1 MGKRLH
7 IKNAVL
13 REVYFNDSLSCAEI
27 SERIEKS
34 IPTTMNIISQLI
46 KEEIIVESGFAPSS
60 GGRRPVTYSAK
71 ADAFYIVA
79 VATDQLI
86 TKIAILN
93 FKNELVSEVYEY
105 ELPLIQNA
113 KALSKLTAYIAESI
127 KKSKVNSEKL
137 LGIGIGMPGFV
148 DVKKGINYSYLQ
160 SGHETIASYI
170 YRNLSIPVFIENDS
184 TLIAL
189 YEQKFGTSVGD
200 VNAMV
205 VNISWGIGL
214 GMIIEGSIYRGYNG
228 FAGEFSH
235 IPFFSNKKI
244 CYCGKYGCL
253 ETEASLQVLIEKV
266 NEKIREGN
274 IPSQLKVLTHKSEEE
289 NLLKI
294 TEAAFNG
301 DKLVLETISEIG
313 YHIGRAS
320 AILIHLFNPE
330 KIVLSGRG
338 AMLGDLWLPSVL
350 QGINENSIPRL
361 AEATKVVVSKIGAN
375 AELLGAAA
383 LVLENGIKIFS
394 DNTVINQF

>member
-1 MGKRLH
+1 MSKRLH

-34 IPTTMNIISQLI
+34 IPTTMNILAQLI
-46 KEEIIVESGFAPSS
+46 KDEIIVESGFAPSS

-113 KALSKLTAYIAESI
+113 IALSKLTTYISESI
-127 KKSKVNSEKL
+127 KKSKVNTQKL

-148 DVKKGINYSYLQ
+148 DIKKGINYSYLQ

-200 VNAMV
+200 TNAMV

-214 GMIIEGSIYRGYNG
+214 GMIIEGRIYRGYNG

-235 IPFFSNKKI
+235 IPFFNNKKI

-266 NEKIREGN
+266 NEKIKTGN
-274 IPSQLKVLTHKSEEE
+274 IPSQLTILTQKSEEE

-294 TEAAFNG
+294 AEAAFNG
-301 DKLVLETISEIG
+301 DKMVLETISEIG
-313 YHIGRAS
+313 YHLGRAS

-338 AMLGDLWLPSVL
+338 AMFGDLWLPSVL

-361 AEATKVVVSKIGAN
+361 AEATKVEVSKIGAN

-394 DNTVINQF
+394 DNTVLEH